1 MLGDVLAKH
10 AVELRGRAVSVD
22 VSHLVRRRQ
31 PRGQPFR
38 PSALGNSRAPLFVIS
53 PRSACCAVPRTALE
67 QPEGE
72 RTTMDLEEHPVSACN
87 PSPTLG

>member
-10 AVELRGRAVSVD
+10 AVELNRLAS
-22 VSHLVRRRQ
+22 
-31 PRGQPFR
+31 
-38 PSALGNSRAPLFVIS
+38 
-53 PRSACCAVPRTALE
+53 ALE